1 MPHNLPALTG
11 GLLPTRLDRQVSK
24 ALVQIDA
31 ASIVASHR
39 DQARL
44 DRIAGTTERGMVRAA
59 QIGVLE
65 ATLAQ
70 MAPNAAAYVHASAVA
85 GAISIA
91 GVVHDAGR
99 GA

>member
-1 MPHNLPALTG
+1 MPHNLPVLTG
-11 GLLPTRLDRQVSK
+11 GLLPARLDRQVSK
-24 ALVQIDA
+24 ALSHIDA
-31 ASIVASHR
+31 AVIVASHR

-65 ATLAQ
+65 ATLSQ